1 MDAWVVCFVAGL
13 IASLS
18 ATEMVRVA
26 AVKLSVMDLPG
37 GRRAHHRPT
46 PRLGG
51 LGIVW
56 GFGVALAFVAWGG
69 ESWGA
74 LAGGGAELLALL
86 AGAAL
91 LAGIGLAD
99 DRHGLPWAV
108 KLAASVVAAF
118 ALYLGGWRVETLG
131 IPGLGTVATGALGT
145 PILVFWVVLVTNAI
159 NLIDGLDGLATGVAV
174 VACVALLVM
183 PGSPIVDRAVALALA
198 GALLGFLWFNLHP
211 ALIFM
216 GDAGS
221 LFVGFVLAA
230 LTLKAGQGTPG
241 AFPLVPM
248 LLLAVP
254 LADTGYA
261 IARRAYAGLLAA
273 RSKRMVFG
281 EVARRVFAP
290 DRGHMHHRLLEA
302 GLSHGRSAALLWTAA
317 ASFALAGW
325 VTATWSLVGSLMAVA
340 AALVWLGV
348 GRRLATRIAIPQPV
362 SDSSVSAPVTMP
374 EVKPDAAP
382 STDEDEPRPAR
393 AA

>member
-1 MDAWVVCFVAGL
+1 MEAWVVCFVAGL

-26 AVKLSVMDLPG
+26 AVKLSAVDQPG

-69 ESWGA
+69 ERWGA

-99 DRHGLPWAV
+99 DRRGLPWAV
-108 KLAASVVAAF
+108 KLAASVVAAM
-118 ALYLGGWRVETLG
+118 ALYLGGWRVETIG
-131 IPGLGTVATGALGT
+131 IPGLGSVATGVLGT
-145 PILVFWVVLVTNAI
+145 PILVLWVALVTNAI

-183 PGSPIVDRAVALALA
+183 PGSATMDRAVALALA

-230 LTLKAGQGTPG
+230 LTLKTGQGTPG

-248 LLLAVP
+248 LVVAVP
-254 LADTGYA
+254 LADTCYA
-261 IARRAYAGLLAA
+261 VARRAWAGLLAA
-273 RSKRMVFG
+273 RSKRMVVR

-302 GLSHGRSAALLWTAA
+302 GLSHGHSAALLWTAA

-325 VTATWSLVGSLMAVA
+325 VTATWSLLGSLLAVV

-348 GRRLATRIAIPQPV
+348 GRRLAQRIRVRQAVRGSSASDAVAIA
-362 SDSSVSAPVTMP
+362 DG
-374 EVKPDAAP
+374 KPAEP
-382 STDEDEPRPAR
+382 STDADESRPAR

>member
-1 MDAWVVCFVAGL
+1 MDAWVVCFVSGL
-13 IASLS
+13 IAALS

-26 AVKLSVMDLPG
+26 AVKLSAVDHPG

-56 GFGVALAFVAWGG
+56 GFGVALAIVAYGG
-69 ESWGA
+69 ERWGA

-91 LAGIGLAD
+91 LAGVGLVD
-99 DRHGLPWAV
+99 DRRGLPWAI
-108 KLAASVVAAF
+108 KLAASVLAAL
-118 ALYLGGWRVETLG
+118 ALYLGGWRTETLG
-131 IPGLGTVATGALGT
+131 IPGVGSVSTGFLGL
-145 PILVFWVVLVTNAI
+145 PLLVMWVVLVTNAI
-159 NLIDGLDGLATGVAV
+159 NLIDGLDGLAAGVAV
-174 VACVALLVM
+174 ISCVGLLAL
-183 PGSPIVDRAVALALA
+183 PGSANVDRAVALALA

-221 LFVGFVLAA
+221 LFVGFVLAG
-230 LTLKAGQGTPG
+230 LTLRAGDAAAG

-254 LADTGYA
+254 LGDTTYA
-261 IARRAYAGLLAA
+261 VARRAWAGLRAA
-273 RSKRMVFG
+273 GSSGMLVS

-290 DRGHMHHRLLEA
+290 DRGHLHHRLLEA
-302 GLSHGRSAALLWTAA
+302 GLSHGRSALLLWAAA
-317 ASFALAGW
+317 ASFTFAGW
-325 VTATWSLVGSLMAVA
+325 LTARWPLVGSLVGVCAGLIWMHIGRKLARRIPSPAIGASPPGEMGVA
-340 AALVWLGV
+340 AS
-348 GRRLATRIAIPQPV
+348 PV
-362 SDSSVSAPVTMP
+362 AGPEAEDS
-374 EVKPDAAP
+374 
-382 STDEDEPRPAR
+382 RPAR

>member
-26 AVKLSVMDLPG
+26 AVKLSVMDQPG

-69 ESWGA
+69 ERWGA

-99 DRHGLPWAV
+99 DRHGLPWPV
-108 KLAASVVAAF
+108 KLAASVVAAL
-118 ALYLGGWRVETLG
+118 ALYLGGWRVENIG

-183 PGSPIVDRAVALALA
+183 PGSPIADRAMALALA

-261 IARRAYAGLLAA
+261 VARRAYAGLRAA

-302 GLSHGRSAALLWTAA
+302 GLSHGRSAALLWAAA
-317 ASFALAGW
+317 ASFAFAGW
-325 VTATWSLVGSLMAVA
+325 VTATWSLVGSLMAVV

-362 SDSSVSAPVTMP
+362 SDSSVSAPVTVP
-374 EVKPDAAP
+374 EVPDAGP
-382 STDEDEPRPAR
+382 STNEDESRPAR